1 MVPSALRA
9 TLCKYVPS
17 PEILA
22 TVYAKTPFVYTFAAI
37 EPSIAAASMVPS
49 ELKALGP
56 PIAVYRRAEFIVHV
70 IPSFEYMVSK
80 SLKEFETAKNL
91 PFPYVI
97 DDHCAAICD
106 CAKLQFR
113 PSRE

>member
-1 MVPSALRA
+1 
-9 TLCKYVPS
+9 
-17 PEILA
+17 
-22 TVYAKTPFVYTFAAI
+22 
-37 EPSIAAASMVPS
+37 MVPS

-80 SLKEFETAKNL
+80 LLVEFETAKNF

-97 DDHCAAICD
+97 DDHCAASCD